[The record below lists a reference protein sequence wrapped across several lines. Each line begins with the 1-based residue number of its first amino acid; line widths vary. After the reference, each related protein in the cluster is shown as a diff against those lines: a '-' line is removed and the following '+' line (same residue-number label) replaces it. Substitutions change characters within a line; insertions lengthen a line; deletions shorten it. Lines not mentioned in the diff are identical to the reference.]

1 MTRSCFRLLL
11 PGPAL
16 RLRCLIVWG
25 WLILLVSASVP
36 SVAQD
41 FANPSR
47 PKIGLALSGGGA
59 KGLAHI
65 GALQVIEDMGMPV
78 DMIAGTSMGS
88 IVGGLYAIGYT
99 PAQLETLAVTQDW
112 NALFADRT
120 PRRFRPLERRIQT
133 DQFLFRLPIRGL
145 QPSLPTGIVT
155 GQRVSRLLTRLTLPA
170 IGITDFRQFPI
181 PYAAVAADL
190 ETGNA
195 VRIEKGD
202 LASAIRASIAIP
214 GALTPFEIDGR
225 TYIDGGMARNLPAE
239 DAIALGADYV
249 VCVYV
254 GFDLQ
259 PADSL
264 TSIAEI
270 LNQTLSFRSADSFA
284 RQQTFCDVM
293 IRPDMDDFTAGS
305 FDEVEALIARG
316 HEAAERARPELERL
330 IRDTGSALYVR
341 TRQPAQS
348 DTFTVRALQIT
359 GISAEQAARVRRS
372 LNLTFPRALATDD
385 LEEIVNHVY
394 SSELFDQVLYRL
406 LPTDQ
411 RNQYDLQL
419 EATQR
424 SDGQLGLNLRFDS
437 RYQTAFQAQATL
449 NNVVGL
455 GSRLDAAI
463 RLGDIP
469 QLRATYALPLRLEPR
484 VYLQAHTRFTR
495 FPIDQ
500 FDGNDRI
507 ASFRSDVFE
516 LSGEVALFLANQF
529 VFRGGIHTEIYSSD
543 QSIGLDELVSGFL
556 SRDLGLWGFR
566 SEIYHDSFDRS
577 MFAQRGH
584 QLQLAVTNSDRWY
597 GSGATFTHYLLDWQ
611 SRWFADDDLSF
622 ITRFTVGRTVGQPP
636 RHYLFY
642 VGGAFAYEPFAGR
655 QFPLYGYSTQQF
667 SGRNL
672 YALSIGTQL
681 ELTDIWVGTL
691 LINAA
696 HTPERWTWTPAAS
709 DFQIGAGVSVGI
721 NTVLLPVEIALMGG
735 RDGAKLRLNVGYT
748 F

>member
-1 MTRSCFRLLL
+1 MVLGMLFFLL
-11 PGPAL
+11 AL
-16 RLRCLIVWG
+16 TPPIG
-25 WLILLVSASVP
+25 M
-36 SVAQD
+36 AQD
-41 FANPSR
+41 VANTAR

-65 GALQVIEDMGMPV
+65 GALHVLEDIGMPI
-78 DMIAGTSMGS
+78 DMVTGTSMGS

-99 PAQLETLAVTQDW
+99 PDELEELATTLDW

-133 DQFLFRLPIRGL
+133 DEFLFRLPIRGL
-145 QPSLPTGIVT
+145 QPTLPTGIVT
-155 GQRVSRLLTRLTLPA
+155 GYQVSRLLTRLTLPA

-181 PYAAVAADL
+181 PFAAVAADL
-190 ETGNA
+190 ATGEA
-195 VRIEKGD
+195 VRLEDGD

-214 GALTPFEIDGR
+214 GALTPLVIKDR

-239 DAIALGADYV
+239 DVIAMGADFV

-264 TSIAEI
+264 TSLASI
-270 LNQTLSFRSADSFA
+270 LNQTLSFRGADSFA
-284 RQQTFCDVM
+284 QQRSLCDVM

-305 FDEVEALIARG
+305 FDEVEGLIAEG
-316 HEAAERARPELERL
+316 AKAAERARPDIERL
-330 IRDTGSALYVR
+330 IREAGSALYVR
-341 TRQPAQS
+341 KRQPSQA
-348 DTFTVRALQIT
+348 DTFYVRSMRIT
-359 GISAEQAARVRRS
+359 GISEEQATRVRRS
-372 LNLTFPRALATDD
+372 LNQTFPSTLTSDD
-385 LEEIVNHVY
+385 LEDIVNQVY

-406 LPTDQ
+406 VATDK

-455 GSRLDAAI
+455 GSRLDAAV

-469 QLRATYALPLRLEPR
+469 QLRATYALPLQLEPR
-484 VYLQAHTRFTR
+484 IYFHAHSRFTR
-495 FPIDQ
+495 FPIEE
-500 FDGNDRI
+500 FDGNDRV

-516 LSGEVALFLANQF
+516 LSGEVALFLANKF

-543 QSIGLDELVSGFL
+543 QSIGLDQFFSGFL

-577 MFAQRGH
+577 MFAKRGH
-584 QLQLAVTNSDRWY
+584 QLQLAVTNSDKWY
-597 GSGATFTHYLLDWQ
+597 GSGATFTHYLLDWRG
-611 SRWFADDDLSF
+611 RWPVDQQLSLL
-622 ITRFTVGRTVGQPP
+622 TRLTLGRTVGQPP
-636 RHYLFY
+636 LHYRFY
-642 VGGAFAYEPFAGR
+642 VGGAFSYEPFAGR
-655 QFPLYGYSTQQF
+655 QFPLYGYSTQQL
-667 SGRNL
+667 SGRDL
-672 YALSIGTQL
+672 HAVSLGAQF
-681 ELTDIWVGTL
+681 EFTDVWIGTL
-691 LINAA
+691 LVNAA
-696 HTPERWTWTPAAS
+696 HLADRWTWTPS
-709 DFQIGAGVSVGI
+709 SNDFNIGAGASLGI
-721 NTVLLPVEIALMGG
+721 NTVLIPIEVVLTGSN
-735 RDGAKLRLNVGYT
+735 DGPKLRLNVGYS